1 MIDCYMTVVALS
13 GQVANIWK
21 NTQKWF
27 WMGQKYILKNCQQ
40 MVLDGPKI
48 HTQKIVKKWSRAVR
62 KGMP

>member
-1 MIDCYMTVVALS
+1 MTVVPLS

-21 NTQKWF
+21 NTQKHVLD
-27 WMGQKYILKNCQQ
+27 GSKVHTQK
-40 MVLDGPKI
+40 MVWDGPKI